1 MQTLKTFVDTW
12 LGLQVEP
19 HNLLLPQMALR
30 AIVVFV
36 AALVMLRLAHK
47 RFFARRNTI
56 DVLLTFVLASTLSR
70 AINGSAAFCP
80 TLATGFVLVFV
91 HRGFT
96 FLTARWPAFGR
107 LAKGEP
113 ATLIENGRVHEKTLR
128 AHSLS
133 RDDLA
138 EDLRISGVADP
149 HEVRQALLERNGQIS
164 VLKSS

>member
-1 MQTLKTFVDTW
+1 MESFKILVDTW
-12 LGLQVEP
+12 LGLNAEP
-19 HNLLLPQMALR
+19 HQLLFPQMALR
-30 AIVVFV
+30 ALVVFV
-36 AALVMLRLAHK
+36 AALIMLRLSHK
-47 RFFARRNTI
+47 RFFARRNAI
-56 DVLLTFVLASTLSR
+56 DVLLTFVLASTLAR
-70 AINGSAAFCP
+70 AINGSAAFFP

-96 FLTARWPAFGR
+96 FLGARWGAFGR

-149 HEVRQALLERNGQIS
+149 REVRQALLERNGQIS
-164 VLKSS
+164 VLKR